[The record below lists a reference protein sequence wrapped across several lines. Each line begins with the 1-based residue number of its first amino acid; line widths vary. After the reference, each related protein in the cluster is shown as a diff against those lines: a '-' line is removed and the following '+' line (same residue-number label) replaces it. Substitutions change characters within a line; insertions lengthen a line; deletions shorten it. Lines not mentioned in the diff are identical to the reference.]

1 MFSILPVTCVHAFI
15 ASGTYQIQNQ
25 WCALLRSSIADVLE
39 ASNTYFDCHAE
50 MPRRHS
56 ALPSGTD
63 TYIRVKIV
71 FVLSI
76 SMCAIDNKI

>member
-1 MFSILPVTCVHAFI
+1 MFSTLPVTCVHAFI

-50 MPRRHS
+50 MPRLRS

-63 TYIRVKIV
+63 TYVSV
-71 FVLSI
+71 N
-76 SMCAIDNKI
+76 IDNKI